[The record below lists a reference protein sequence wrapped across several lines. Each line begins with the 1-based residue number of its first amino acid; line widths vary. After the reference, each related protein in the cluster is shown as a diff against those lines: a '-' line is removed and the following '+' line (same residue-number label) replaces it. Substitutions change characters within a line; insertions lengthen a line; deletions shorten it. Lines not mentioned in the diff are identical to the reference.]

1 MRLNPFKKKRPA
13 TVRPVVIPRR
23 KTTFQPKLRKERRIQ
38 INVPKVRGYLI
49 GGFSLVL
56 IILLLLGAYTLI
68 TSKTFAISGITYL
81 GNSKATTTDLDN
93 LLSGIKGR
101 NIFLVRSDEIT
112 DKLLHSKFFLEA
124 VTVKKIWPD
133 KLKINITESQP
144 EFTLINMNGGYLIT
158 KNGKVIEVVAQDKLN
173 FSDEELD
180 IIKGFGS
187 PNAHYVEDRMRLDLG
202 LGPKV
207 TPTQAPFR
215 IGSTPAPTPTPDTF
229 DFFAVDPAKKIEVLN
244 IIRAE
249 LLSKVGS
256 TWDKYSQLV
265 STKEFS
271 SLPRIFAYDNSTFKE
286 NDTINLSR
294 LEVTNEVVSF
304 FNKHPDMIVQKII
317 WESDFL
323 VDFEL
328 TSGQSIIF
336 GVNRKA
342 SEQLEDFEV
351 ITQNLTQQGKTFAR
365 IDLSSKKVSVILN

>member
-1 MRLNPFKKKRPA
+1 MGLNPFKKKKPA
-13 TVRPVVIPRR
+13 PRPVVIPRR
-23 KTTFQPKLRKERRIQ
+23 KTTFQPKARKEKKIQ
-38 INVPKVRGYLI
+38 INGSRVRTYLT
-49 GGFSLVL
+49 GAASLVL
-56 IILLLLGAYTLI
+56 IILVLLGVYTLI
-68 TSKTFAISGITYL
+68 TSKTFAVSQIIYL
-81 GNSKATTTDLDN
+81 GNNKATSADLDN
-93 LLSGIKGR
+93 LLSGVKGR
-101 NIFLVRSDEIT
+101 NIFLVRTDEIAS
-112 DKLLHSKFFLEA
+112 KLLGSKFFLEG

-133 KLKINITESQP
+133 KLKVTITESQP
-144 EFTLINMNGGYLIT
+144 EFTLITMNGSYLIT

-173 FSDEELD
+173 FTDEELD

-207 TPTQAPFR
+207 TPTPTIFR

-229 DFFAVDPAKKIEVLN
+229 DFLATDPAKKIEILN
-244 IIRAE
+244 IIRSE
-249 LLSKVGS
+249 LLSKVES
-256 TWDKYSQLV
+256 TWEKYSELV
-265 STKEFS
+265 STKDFAA
-271 SLPRIFAYDNSTFKE
+271 LPRIFAYDNSTFKE
-286 NDTINLSR
+286 SDTINLSR

-304 FNKHPDMIVQKII
+304 FNKHPDMIVEKII

-351 ITQNLTQQGKTFAR
+351 ITQNLIQQGKTFAR
-365 IDLSSKKVSVILN
+365 IDLSSKKVSVIIK